1 MLGRPMD
8 NQAHPDPAIVEAAE
22 ATVILSEDRIDVAT
36 GPRLQMSAAIDGL
49 RLVEFGIEKGRPV
62 TLILVPDSPDQ
73 TPQILTI
80 PTDQYEAVA
89 KILLSLAREIAEAPE
104 T

>member
-1 MLGRPMD
+1 MH
-8 NQAHPDPAIVEAAE
+8 NQADPDPAIVEAAE

-36 GPRLQMSAAIDGL
+36 GRGLRMSAAIDGL

-62 TLILVPDSPDQ
+62 TLILVPESPDQ
-73 TPQILTI
+73 APQILTI

-89 KILLSLAREIAEAPE
+89 KVLLALAHEIAESPE
-104 T
+104 G